1 MDTHTHTHTHTHTR
15 PLTQGIASNKYKSSS
30 LSCNNLCYPDLSL
43 EVIQPFSS
51 NANSGCTSNTR
62 GSCLTALDFSTLPS
76 YTPNSPFFSI
86 SVSLDLIL
94 GNWDLCEAKE
104 GKGWGLRPEKTGW
117 GNDSSKLAS
126 GERVRKNASLE
137 RALLRCRPTKQLI
150 FCHH

>member
-1 MDTHTHTHTHTHTR
+1 MTKESWHGHTHTH
-15 PLTQGIASNKYKSSS
+15 TQGIASNKYKSSS
-30 LSCNNLCYPDLSL
+30 LSYNSLCYPDLSL

-51 NANSGCTSNTR
+51 DANSGCTSNAR
-62 GSCLTALDFSTLPS
+62 GSCVTALDFSTLPS
-76 YTPNSPFFSI
+76 YTPSSPFFI
-86 SVSLDLIL
+86 SDSLDLIL

-117 GNDSSKLAS
+117 GNDTSKLAS

-150 FCHH
+150 LCHH